1 MRAASDGTVGKTQD
15 TVTSTTAA
23 SDESVRAVGPVRR
36 LHLPGLLHT
45 VTNTTVVSVAIAR
58 PTQDT
63 AINLMAVS
71 DASVRVV
78 DPVHR
83 PLLHTAANMMVVS
96 VVIARAIRDTATNLT
111 VVNDVNVIVGD
122 QMAQRCIRDCE
133 RARRDGFALPQWC

>member
-1 MRAASDGTVGKTQD
+1 
-15 TVTSTTAA
+15 
-23 SDESVRAVGPVRR
+23 
-36 LHLPGLLHT
+36 
-45 VTNTTVVSVAIAR
+45 
-58 PTQDT
+58 
-63 AINLMAVS
+63 MAVS

-122 QMAQRCIRDCE
+122 QMAQ
-133 RARRDGFALPQWC
+133 